1 MLIDGKSVGCTEC
14 SVDGCVLTD
23 GSVDGET
30 LVDGSDVGFMEG
42 LTDGSM
48 VLDGDSDG
56 STDGQVSHETGHKL
70 RTVSDEAQ

>member
-1 MLIDGKSVGCTEC
+1 MLIDGKSVGCAEC

-23 GSVDGET
+23 GSVDGLT
-30 LVDGSDVGFMEG
+30 LVEGTDVGFMEG